1 MIPQKLNNSTTMQ
14 NNDQIAIFESY
25 RDEILSKFKKSLEGE
40 EGREN
45 EIEKTEEPSSEVE
58 SDDSEIPEIDVDD
71 SEVEDIEDV
80 EPPKKKNVIIRSQ
93 EVATKLDPELR
104 ELVRHMPEVIEDVE
118 VFSAIKAA
126 IREVNDDALDLES
139 KIFDTPLSIY
149 DKLIASGVYSEEEV
163 MEDDERLSFKSE
175 EDLDDDAFTLDDYS
189 DDDDLSG
196 EREFDLS
203 KKTRGEREDLKSGI
217 RKDIERSRAEE
228 ILRQM
233 GVDFEDRRGFSDD
246 DY

>member
-1 MIPQKLNNSTTMQ
+1 MQ

-25 RDEILSKFKKSLEGE
+25 RDEILSKFKKSLKGE
-40 EGREN
+40 EGKEN
-45 EIEKTEEPSSEVE
+45 EIEKIEEPSSEVE
-58 SDDSEIPEIDVDD
+58 NDDSEIPEIDEGD
-71 SEVEDIEDV
+71 SGVEEIEDV

-93 EVATKLDPELR
+93 EITTKLDPLLR
-104 ELVRHMPEVIEDVE
+104 ELIRHMPDVIEDVE
-118 VFSAIKAA
+118 ILSKIKDG
-126 IREVNDDALDLES
+126 IKEVNDNALDYKD

-149 DKLIASGVYSEEEV
+149 DKLISSGIYNEEEV
-163 MEDDERLSFKSE
+163 MEDDDRLSSKQID
-175 EDLDDDAFTLDDYS
+175 DLEDDAFTLDDYG
-189 DDDDLSG
+189 DDDDISG

-203 KKTRGEREDLKSGI
+203 KKTRREREDLKSGM
-217 RKDIERSRAEE
+217 RKDVERSRAEE